1 MIPVIHQKT
10 QKIKRTFQIKRNVLF
25 LKSARYNGC
34 PGDSEDPGLI
44 NYSDGK

>member
-1 MIPVIHQKT
+1 VIHQKT